1 MQLTIIIV
9 NYNVKAFLQ
18 QALHSLYNS
27 LTGISAE
34 IIVVDNN
41 SVDGSLQMLAS
52 TFPDVK
58 VISND
63 KNLGFAKANNQ
74 ALKISRGQYVWLL
87 NPDTLVQEDT
97 PAKLIAYM
105 ETHPKV
111 GLCGCKILNADG
123 SLQLACRRKFPT
135 PWVSFTK
142 LSDLA
147 KLFPKSKLFGQYN
160 LTYLDPDEETVVDAV
175 SGSCMFARR
184 DAVDAVGFLD
194 EDFFMYGED
203 LDWAYRFHAADWEV
217 RYTPITSI
225 VHYKGES
232 SKYAGWD
239 ALGNFYRAMD
249 IFARKHFRGLFWRPL
264 HWMLR
269 LGIFVRYMGS
279 VIGRFSQDAWP
290 VVVDVVGIL
299 GMMALSILV
308 KFYKQDAFTAYV
320 IIASVYLL
328 VWLLSFRS
336 VGLYNRYRYSISRA
350 IVAVGLGF
358 LFNVTLTFFFKQ
370 FAFSRQVL
378 ILVFVGIMIWVPG
391 WRILAG
397 RRTRRRG
404 SSPLDFRKT
413 LIVGDLE
420 NARHI
425 YSRLNTHLEYG
436 YQPVGIVMEKRGTGE
451 EDSKVLGDL
460 SDLPDLILI
469 HNIREVIFASE
480 QINLKQLFRY
490 IPQLGKMGVNF
501 RLVPGN
507 LTFIIGKSSVE
518 DIRDIQLVDMRFD
531 YFRPWNRVMKR
542 LGDLA
547 LTLLLSL
554 SWWPIT
560 AIQARLKKFDKHSTL
575 SSAFLWDSGKQWGV
589 VKERLPMLREVWQGK
604 MSLVGAPID
613 LTLDNDMV
621 KPGIVSLEDIRQS
634 NQLEENERIKLLNYY
649 LHNQSFLFDLEIL
662 LKAISG
668 Q

>member
-1 MQLTIIIV
+1 MQLSIIIV
-9 NYNVKAFLQ
+9 NYNVKAFLE
-18 QALHSLYNS
+18 QALHSLYKS
-27 LTGISAE
+27 LSGIAAE

-41 SVDGSLQMLAS
+41 SVDGSLQMLTS
-52 TFPDVK
+52 NFPDVR
-58 VISND
+58 VIPND

-74 ALKISRGQYVWLL
+74 ALKISRGEYVWLL

-97 PAKLIAYM
+97 PAKLIQYM
-105 ETHPKV
+105 NAHPGV

-123 SLQLACRRKFPT
+123 TLQLACRRTFPT

-142 LSDLA
+142 LSGLA
-147 KLFPKSKLFGQYN
+147 RIFPKSKIFGQYN
-160 LTYLDPDEETVVDAV
+160 LTYLDPDVETSVDAV

-184 DAVDAVGFLD
+184 EAVDAVGLLD

-203 LDWAYRFHAADWEV
+203 LDWAYRFHAAGWEV

-232 SKYAGWD
+232 SKYSGWD

-249 IFARKHFRGLFWRPL
+249 IFARKHFRGVIWRPL
-264 HWMLR
+264 NWMLR
-269 LGIFVRYMGS
+269 LGILARYLGS
-279 VIGRFSQDAWP
+279 IAGRLGQDAWP
-290 VVVDVVGIL
+290 VVVDAAGIVAI
-299 GMMALSILV
+299 MALSIFV
-308 KFYKQDAFTAYV
+308 RFYKQEAFSAYI

-350 IVAVGLGF
+350 VVAVGLGF

-378 ILVFVGIMIWVPG
+378 ILAFAAILIWVPA

-397 RRTRRRG
+397 RRNRKG
-404 SSPLDFRKT
+404 GASPLDFRKT

-425 YSRLNTHLEYG
+425 YARLNTHLEYG
-436 YQPVGIVMEKRGTGE
+436 YQPVGIVLEKNDPQMA
-451 EDSKVLGDL
+451 DSRVLGDL

-480 QINLKQLFRY
+480 QINLKQLFGY

-531 YFRPWNRVMKR
+531 YFRPWNRLMKR

-547 LTLLLSL
+547 LGSLLTVT
-554 SWWPIT
+554 WWPLT
-560 AIQARLKKFDKHSTL
+560 TIQASLRKYEKI
-575 SSAFLWDSGKQWGV
+575 SAESGAFRWESRGRWGV
-589 VKERLPMLREVWQGK
+589 VKERLPMLREVWRGK
-604 MSLVGAPID
+604 LSLVGAPID
-613 LTLDNDMV
+613 LTLDNALV

-634 NQLEENERIKLLNYY
+634 NHLEENERIKLLNYY

>member
-1 MQLTIIIV
+1 MQLSIIIV

-18 QALHSLYNS
+18 QALHSIYKS
-27 LTGISAE
+27 LSGISAE

-41 SVDGSLQMLAS
+41 SVDGSLQMLENN
-52 TFPDVK
+52 FPDVH
-58 VISND
+58 VIPND
-63 KNLGFAKANNQ
+63 TNVGFAKANNQ
-74 ALKISRGQYVWLL
+74 ALKLARGKYVWLL

-97 PAKLIAYM
+97 PSKLIEYM
-105 ETHPKV
+105 EDHPAV

-142 LSDLA
+142 LSGLA

-160 LTYLDPDEETVVDAV
+160 LTYLNPEVETPVDAV
-175 SGSCMFARR
+175 SGSCMFTRR
-184 DAVDAVGFLD
+184 EAIDVVGLLD

-203 LDWAYRFHAADWEV
+203 LDWAFRFHKAGWEV

-249 IFARKHFRGLFWRPL
+249 IFARKHFRGLRWRPL

-269 LGIFVRYMGS
+269 LGILVRYLGS
-279 VIGRFSQDAWP
+279 VVGRFGKDAWP
-290 VVVDVVGIL
+290 VVVDAVGIIAI
-299 GMMALSILV
+299 MALSILV
-308 KFYKQDAFTAYV
+308 RFYRQEAFGAYV
-320 IIASVYLL
+320 VIASVYLL
-328 VWLLSFRS
+328 IWLFSFRS

-358 LFNVTLTFFFKQ
+358 LFNGTLTFFFKQ

-378 ILVFVGIMIWVPG
+378 ILAFLGILIWVPA
-391 WRILAG
+391 WRILAS
-397 RRTRRRG
+397 RRNRKGG

-420 NARHI
+420 NARNI

-436 YQPVGIVMEKRGTGE
+436 YQPVGIVLEKNNL
-451 EDSKVLGDL
+451 DQADNKVLGDI

-469 HNIREVIFASE
+469 HDIKEVIFASE
-480 QINLKQLFRY
+480 QINLKQLFAY

-542 LGDLA
+542 WGDLA
-547 LTLLLSL
+547 LGALLTLT
-554 SWWPIT
+554 WWPVT
-560 AIQARLKKFDKHSTL
+560 TLQAKWQKFHRE
-575 SSAFLWDSGKQWGV
+575 SSAMGAVAWDSGQRWGV
-589 VKERLPMLREVWQGK
+589 VKERLPMLRQVWRGK
-604 MSLVGAPID
+604 LSLVGAPID
-613 LTLDNDMV
+613 LTLDNELV
-621 KPGIVSLEDIRQS
+621 KPGLVSLEDIRQS